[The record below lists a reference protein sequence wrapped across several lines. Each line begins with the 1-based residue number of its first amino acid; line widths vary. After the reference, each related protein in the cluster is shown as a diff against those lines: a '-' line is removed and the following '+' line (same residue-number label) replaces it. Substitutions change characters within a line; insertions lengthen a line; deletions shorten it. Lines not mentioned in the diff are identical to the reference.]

1 MLSQFLAKNKI
12 DKKKL
17 KQQLTLIHLYTD
29 DFLERLGKKG
39 LEHYIDEI
47 LDEMNYLD
55 KLSKKKNND

>member
-1 MLSQFLAKNKI
+1 MTKRDIELRQEV
-12 DKKKL
+12 L
-17 KQQLTLIHLYTD
+17 KQQLTLINLYSD

-55 KLSKKKNND
+55 KQLKKYEDD